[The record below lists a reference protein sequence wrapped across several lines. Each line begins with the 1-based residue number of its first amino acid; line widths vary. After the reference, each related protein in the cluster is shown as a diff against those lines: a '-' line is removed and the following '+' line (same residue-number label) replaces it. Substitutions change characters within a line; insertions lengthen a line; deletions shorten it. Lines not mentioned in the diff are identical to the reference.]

1 MKRLLLFAVVATLF
15 AACTQDIV
23 VDVTNPTIDDNTP
36 ETLVVGFEGDD
47 TRIQLNDAQKTVWTS
62 GDLVSVFYRSDANQ
76 KWQYTGETGARTAD
90 LTCVDAGEA
99 TATMNRVVVVY
110 PYNENY
116 YFNTESYNVQASL
129 PATQTYLKDSYGL
142 DGNIMISSSEY
153 NQFSLK
159 SVCGWLKLQL
169 TGDGEKVKSITLR
182 GNNGEQVA
190 GELYINS
197 ADATSILASD
207 SGASDDDSEAGGS
220 LIFEDTILTEVT
232 LGCSEGVE
240 LGAEATAF
248 YIALPPQTFDG
259 GITVEIATTDGATMT
274 KSTDNSIVIERNHI
288 QPMTAFVYTP
298 TTTAIPKPANNEIW
312 YTNGSTTTATTPYST
327 TVFGANIVS
336 NLYDAEKECW
346 VITFDKDITEI
357 GDFAFNVCSSL
368 TSVTIG
374 NSVTTIG
381 DYAFYNC
388 YNLVSVTIPDSVT
401 TIGEGAFYY
410 CSSLTSVT
418 IPDSITTI
426 GEAAFRSCSSLKEF
440 KGKFAA
446 DNGRCLI
453 QNNTLI
459 AYANASGS
467 TYASYT
473 IPDSVTTI
481 KGAAFYNCYNLVSVT
496 IPDSVTTIGVSAF
509 SNCDSL
515 LSVTIGDSVATIGK
529 QTFYNCRV
537 LKNVI
542 IGRGVTF
549 IGDEAFWNC
558 INLKAIYFKP
568 YTPPTLGSS
577 SIFSYVESRYIY
589 VPVGCVGKY
598 FNISHSLNAY
608 IREDASL

>member
-1 MKRLLLFAVVATLF
+1 M
-15 AACTQDIV
+15 
-23 VDVTNPTIDDNTP
+23 
-36 ETLVVGFEGDD
+36 
-47 TRIQLNDAQKTVWTS
+47 
-62 GDLVSVFYRSDANQ
+62 
-76 KWQYTGETGARTAD
+76 
-90 LTCVDAGEA
+90 
-99 TATMNRVVVVY
+99 
-110 PYNENY
+110 
-116 YFNTESYNVQASL
+116 
-129 PATQTYLKDSYGL
+129 
-142 DGNIMISSSEY
+142 
-153 NQFSLK
+153 
-159 SVCGWLKLQL
+159 
-169 TGDGEKVKSITLR
+169 
-182 GNNGEQVA
+182 
-190 GELYINS
+190 
-197 ADATSILASD
+197 
-207 SGASDDDSEAGGS
+207 
-220 LIFEDTILTEVT
+220 
-232 LGCSEGVE
+232 
-240 LGAEATAF
+240 
-248 YIALPPQTFDG
+248 
-259 GITVEIATTDGATMT
+259 
-274 KSTDNSIVIERNHI
+274 
-288 QPMTAFVYTP
+288 
-298 TTTAIPKPANNEIW
+298 
-312 YTNGSTTTATTPYST
+312 
-327 TVFGANIVS
+327 
-336 NLYDAEKECW
+336 
-346 VITFDKDITEI
+346 
-357 GDFAFNVCSSL
+357 
-368 TSVTIG
+368 
-374 NSVTTIG
+374 
-381 DYAFYNC
+381 
-388 YNLVSVTIPDSVT
+388 TIPDSVT

-418 IPDSITTI
+418 IPDSVTTI